1 MKQLTRIY
9 LDTLGVPSEG
19 DKAPRLSGAHKWM
32 ARALVLAA
40 VPILVVVN
48 LVTLMFGVSV
58 GFLGRDGVRFSFLR
72 LWGRVRAIY
81 VMLPVMIAY
90 GVWHKLQAI
99 GVFEL
104 VSSMAATIVAAIAA
118 MALVLLLNGSRA
130 RP

>member
-1 MKQLTRIY
+1 MTHLAFHRRATGRRVWAGLT
-9 LDTLGVPSEG
+9 P
-19 DKAPRLSGAHKWM
+19 WM

-118 MALVLLLNGSRA
+118 LALVLLLNGSRA